1 MSAPSTRLF
10 IRVSNPT
17 RLSLFAPLPHFTN
30 SIIFPRSELLSLAS
44 PSQWWNGRA
53 LKSFESVSMYWRVSP
68 HLRSESSC
76 TSSSD
81 IRNVSDQLS
90 RFSWYLCT
98 TFYLMEWR
106 VLTGRVKLSV
116 LVHVGDLV
124 ISAAIAY
131 MFFRKVP
138 YLLGRYA
145 YLASVTML

>member
-1 MSAPSTRLF
+1 MSAPTRLF
-10 IRVSNPT
+10 IRVSNLT
-17 RLSLFAPLPHFTN
+17 RLSLFAPLPHFTS
-30 SIIFPRSELLSLAS
+30 SIVVARPKLLPLAS
-44 PSQWWNGRA
+44 PSQWLNGRV

-68 HLRSESSC
+68 HSRSGSSC

-81 IRNVSDQLS
+81 IRDVSDQISL
-90 RFSWYLCT
+90 FSWYLCT
-98 TFYLMEWR
+98 TFHLMEWG

-131 MFFRKVP
+131 MFSRKVP